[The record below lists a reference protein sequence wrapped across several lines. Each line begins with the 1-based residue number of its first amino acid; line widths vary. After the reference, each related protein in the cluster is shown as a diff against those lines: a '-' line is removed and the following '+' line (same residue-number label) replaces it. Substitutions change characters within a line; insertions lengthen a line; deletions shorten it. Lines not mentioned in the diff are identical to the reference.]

1 MSAEFNNYAPGYD
14 AAMSNPLK
22 RISGASQDDFLRP
35 KVAKLLEMLAES
47 TENVKFLDFGCGTG
61 DFLRL
66 LRGERADWQ
75 LEGTDISEAMLEE
88 AQKKSSVMRSV
99 RLFPTSELGLAPTY
113 DVIAATCVF
122 HHIPPAMWVENFSRM
137 RQLLKPHGRFFLF
150 EHNPWNPLTQ
160 VVVRMAEIDRN
171 AVLLSAPT
179 ARRCM
184 REAGFTG
191 MRTEYLMFAP
201 PRLGFARG
209 VDDLLRKVPMGAQY
223 VVEAV

>member
-1 MSAEFNNYAPGYD
+1 MSAEFDEFASGYD
-14 AAMSNPLK
+14 AAMDHPLK
-22 RISGASQDDFLRP
+22 KISGADQDDFLRP
-35 KVAKLLEMLAES
+35 KVARLLEMLAQS
-47 TENVKFLDFGCGTG
+47 IENVKFLDFGCGTG

-66 LRGERADWQ
+66 LCGERADWQ
-75 LEGTDISEAMLEE
+75 LEGTDISEAMLDE
-88 AQKKSSVMRSV
+88 ARKKSPVMRSV
-99 RLFPTSELGLAPTY
+99 RLFPISELGHAPTY

-122 HHIPPAMWVENFSRM
+122 HHIPPAMWVENFSRVL
-137 RQLLKPHGRFFLF
+137 QLLKPGGRFYLF

-201 PRLGFARG
+201 PRLGIARG
-209 VDDLLRKVPMGAQY
+209 VDGLLRNVPMGAQY